1 MYPSSNGKMYFSD
14 VNEMYYELFLEI
26 GLGVNSSQYIYD
38 QDTGIVLKYK
48 DKHIK
53 MNFNN
58 NVYAGNNDIVF
69 DPSTNYNLMVTLFGY
84 YIEKETNEGKNI
96 GYIAQFTEDDQS
108 KAFVAKGERFK
119 QRVFRRSRSA
129 FILSISIGPIEY
141 NSKHNDLNAL
151 LKEADKNLYEEKK
164 IKHAQRDLLKGKE

>member
-119 QRVFRRSRSA
+119 QRVVVKTTHGDICSNYYYNLYLA
-129 FILSISIGPIEY
+129 YIEIIFILSE
-141 NSKHNDLNAL
+141 NND
-151 LKEADKNLYEEKK
+151 Y
-164 IKHAQRDLLKGKE
+164 DLSNFDILPEV